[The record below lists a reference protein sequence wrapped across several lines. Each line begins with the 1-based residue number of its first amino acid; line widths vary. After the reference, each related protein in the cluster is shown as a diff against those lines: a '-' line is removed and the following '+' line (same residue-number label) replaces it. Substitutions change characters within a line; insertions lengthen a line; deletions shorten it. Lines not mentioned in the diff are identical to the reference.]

1 MKYHSQLQRLGHG
14 CLWGALFSPAQV
26 CLFKKI
32 NNVSFSLTMKLC
44 LLLYSLVYLPNSV
57 MK

>member
-1 MKYHSQLQRLGHG
+1 MGVFGGPCSAYH
-14 CLWGALFSPAQV
+14 AQV

-32 NNVSFSLTMKLC
+32 NNASFSLTMKLR
-44 LLLYSLVYLPNSV
+44 LLFYSLVYLPNSI